1 MEDSFASDDD
11 VLQGSSVNP
20 FGVKEMSPVFL
31 EQMEDAV
38 SRLKGAVDVSKN
50 IEKDRILSL
59 QDSKRCREGERGRG
73 REGGMKDIDGENL
86 KSSSAGIHDPK
97 SSLKKDVKEGKK
109 KEEEDGKDEAEDEDD
124 CEDGNYND
132 MSGSQDDEDDAV
144 LVDDNSV
151 SLEEEEVEEEDEIAE
166 ERSNYDNEQ
175 FDYLESSLEKSQND
189 DARIQKNI
197 FHKTSIEVVNEVGVE
212 VEDRNTEELPSEHS
226 ALNKNV
232 MVFRNESNKG
242 KSDDK
247 QKREE
252 AKKGNKT
259 VLDIQE
265 GERNILHDNDDDD
278 QLDEVEVEVEVG
290 GVDPFCYEKSFD
302 SSVTISWICPDG
314 NAARNLFT
322 EKVRENLNFRENED
336 ENTKLDK
343 TEIFKKY
350 GIASLS
356 DIGSDETGN
365 IKMPLKF
372 QPKIDYGI
380 PAVPVI
386 TEIDSD
392 SSQNNVSEGEK
403 QRRKEEKRNAE
414 KTKEEEIN
422 YITEAIFMRL
432 IEGEKEA
439 VSVLY
444 NQSSPVHTP
453 SPYSSPC
460 HTPSKATL
468 TLNSLSTYNNYTYEN
483 EDSSSDFPYKNNNS
497 HKILREEKDKFIIS
511 PECSPEKQQTVETS
525 ESVMNLPI
533 TPARIIAMLQPL
545 PSSTSASTSTS
556 LCSIS
561 AMPSLTHPT
570 VRSPYYSEEMQS
582 SRKELDVDL
591 DDLYGFS
598 DISVTHDNKIVMNKK
613 DESARWAELLHFST
627 LTFTYLP

>member
-11 VLQGSSVNP
+11 VLQGSSVSP

-38 SRLKGAVDVSKN
+38 SRLEGAVDVSKN

-59 QDSKRCREGERGRG
+59 QESKRGRDREERG
-73 REGGMKDIDGENL
+73 GGDGEVEDMNGESL
-86 KSSSAGIHDPK
+86 KSDSTEIHDPK
-97 SSLKKDVKEGKK
+97 SSLKKDLKEGMKGEK
-109 KEEEDGKDEAEDEDD
+109 DDKDEDGDE
-124 CEDGNYND
+124 NYND

-151 SLEEEEVEEEDEIAE
+151 SQEEDEVEEEDDLAE
-166 ERSNYDNEQ
+166 ERSDYDNEQ

-189 DARIQKNI
+189 DARIQKNVL
-197 FHKTSIEVVNEVGVE
+197 HKTAIEVVNEVEVE
-212 VEDRNTEELPSEHS
+212 VEDRNTEVVPSENS
-226 ALNKNV
+226 ALSNNV
-232 MVFRNESNKG
+232 MMYQNESNEC

-252 AKKGNKT
+252 GKSGNEI
-259 VLDIQE
+259 VPDIHE
-265 GERNILHDNDDDD
+265 EKRNLLHDNDDDD

-290 GVDPFCYEKSFD
+290 GIDPFCYEKSFD

-322 EKVRENLNFRENED
+322 EKVRENLNFREND
-336 ENTKLDK
+336 EEITKLNK

-350 GIASLS
+350 GIAESLN
-356 DIGSDETGN
+356 DIGSGIGGGTGEAEN

-372 QPKIDYGI
+372 QPKTDYSI
-380 PAVPVI
+380 PAVSVV

-392 SSQNNVSEGEK
+392 SSQNNVSEVEK
-403 QRRKEEKRNAE
+403 QKRKEEKRNAE
-414 KTKEEEIN
+414 KKKEEEIN
-422 YITEAIFMRL
+422 FITEAIFKRL

-468 TLNSLSTYNNYTYEN
+468 NSLSTYNNYTYEN

-497 HKILREEKDKFIIS
+497 HKKHQEEKDKFNILS
-511 PECSPEKQQTVETS
+511 PEQQESVETS
-525 ESVMNLPI
+525 ESVINLPI

-545 PSSTSASTSTS
+545 PSSTSTPTSTS
-556 LCSIS
+556 LCSVS

-570 VRSPYYSEEMQS
+570 VRSPYLSEEMQT

-598 DISVTHDNKIVMNKK
+598 DISVTHDNKIVMSKK
-613 DESARWAELLHFST
+613 DESARLVGPLNFTQPNLLN
-627 LTFTYLP
+627 LT

>member
-11 VLQGSSVNP
+11 VLHGSSVNP
-20 FGVKEMSPVFL
+20 FGAKEMSPVFL

-59 QDSKRCREGERGRG
+59 QDSKRGREGERRGGRG
-73 REGGMKDIDGENL
+73 GGEGKVKDTDLESL
-86 KSSSAGIHDPK
+86 RSSSTGIHDPK
-97 SSLKKDVKEGKK
+97 SSLMKNVKEGKK
-109 KEEEDGKDEAEDEDD
+109 EEKEDGKDED
-124 CEDGNYND
+124 EDGNYND

-151 SLEEEEVEEEDEIAE
+151 SQEEGEVEEEDEIAE
-166 ERSNYDNEQ
+166 ERSDYDNEQ
-175 FDYLESSLEKSQND
+175 FDYLKNSFETSQND
-189 DARIQKNI
+189 DARIQKDVL
-197 FHKTSIEVVNEVGVE
+197 HKTVIEVVNEVEVE
-212 VEDRNTEELPSEHS
+212 VEDINTEELPSDDS
-226 ALNKNV
+226 ALSKHV
-232 MVFRNESNKG
+232 MRYQNESNEG

-247 QKREE
+247 QKQGE
-252 AKKGNKT
+252 AKNGNEA
-259 VLDIQE
+259 VLAIQE
-265 GERNILHDNDDDD
+265 GKRNILHDNDDDD

-290 GVDPFCYEKSFD
+290 GIDPFCYEKSFD

-322 EKVRENLNFRENED
+322 EKVRESLNFRENED
-336 ENTKLDK
+336 DNTKLDK

-356 DIGSDETGN
+356 DIGSDEAEN

-380 PAVPVI
+380 PAVSVI

-403 QRRKEEKRNAE
+403 QKRKEEKRNAE
-414 KTKEEEIN
+414 KRKEEEIN
-422 YITEAIFMRL
+422 FITEAIFMRL

-483 EDSSSDFPYKNNNS
+483 EDSSSDFPYKNNS
-497 HKILREEKDKFIIS
+497 HKKLPEEKDKFDIS
-511 PECSPEKQQTVETS
+511 PDCSPEKQQTVEIS

-533 TPARIIAMLQPL
+533 TPARVIAMSQPL
-545 PSSTSASTSTS
+545 PSSTSSASTSTS

-598 DISVTHDNKIVMNKK
+598 DISVTHDNRIVMNKK
-613 DESARWAELLHFST
+613 DESARWVELLYFST
-627 LTFTYLP
+627 LTFTFLT